1 MACSTIYETIWNE
14 FGSVSF
20 SNGIFNCAK
29 CDFLIFVLY
38 KSKVSPKIITG
49 IIVSFSTAEWL
60 LIYGHWAM
68 DCNIIVPMFIFMIG
82 FAILS
87 FTKNKIYGYV
97 TIILIDL
104 MSYCYV
110 GIWISLPFLF
120 VGILWFFCKYG
131 MFNKKDIYY
140 SVFISVLLLIP
151 VFCYILVQFM
161 GVKPFKFLWFTVV
174 SLSQTRNGS
183 LISFNG
189 NIINSVISNLASG
202 IGQLITGDDSWIYT
216 SIPGYALIY
225 FLMFLLAV
233 YGAGR
238 ATREKKNTIVKFLYI
253 VSISLLPLVLFV
265 QANFIH
271 WSVVLITLYVW
282 AGIGLGKVFE
292 ATGKKMLKSTILIMI
307 FLVSVNFAYYFFEN
321 YTDAEINANQ
331 IPNYIINFNSSKK
344 FVRELDNL
352 HVKTYYGFPFYNSD
366 RPSNN
371 IEFLECIKHQSP
383 YEIYELEKRYQSSI
397 PSQIMS
403 GSAAYIIPENQVN
416 NYGYLESLSKKL

>member
-1 MACSTIYETIWNE
+1 
-14 FGSVSF
+14 
-20 SNGIFNCAK
+20 
-29 CDFLIFVLY
+29 
-38 KSKVSPKIITG
+38 
-49 IIVSFSTAEWL
+49 
-60 LIYGHWAM
+60 M

-110 GIWISLPFLF
+110 GTWISLPFLF

-225 FLMFLLAV
+225 F
-233 YGAGR
+233 
-238 ATREKKNTIVKFLYI
+238 
-253 VSISLLPLVLFV
+253 
-265 QANFIH
+265 
-271 WSVVLITLYVW
+271 
-282 AGIGLGKVFE
+282 
-292 ATGKKMLKSTILIMI
+292 
-307 FLVSVNFAYYFFEN
+307 
-321 YTDAEINANQ
+321 
-331 IPNYIINFNSSKK
+331 
-344 FVRELDNL
+344 
-352 HVKTYYGFPFYNSD
+352 
-366 RPSNN
+366 
-371 IEFLECIKHQSP
+371 
-383 YEIYELEKRYQSSI
+383 
-397 PSQIMS
+397 
-403 GSAAYIIPENQVN
+403 
-416 NYGYLESLSKKL
+416 